1 MALFRKAIFWLHLAT
16 GVAAGLVVFVMSVTG
31 VLLTYE
37 KQVLAWANA
46 RAYDVSPPASGAA
59 RLGPEALLAGVLRA
73 EEGRP
78 TAVTWRAGEDRP
90 VEVAFGREKTVFVD
104 PYTGAVLGQGAAGVR
119 AFFRGVT
126 DWHRWLAA
134 GDESRDRGKAITGAA
149 NLGFLF
155 LVLSGFYLWWPRNWT
170 RRVLRGVTWF
180 QGGLSP
186 KARDFNWHN
195 VIGFW
200 SCVPLAVV
208 VASAV
213 VISYPWA
220 SDLVYRSV
228 GEEPPAAR
236 GPGGGAPRPGGE
248 APRGEG
254 RSAAAG
260 EGPRGGGGAAPGR
273 GAAGGG
279 AEAAPRLDGMDPLW
293 ATASRRVQGWRSI
306 SMQVPGEADAPVA
319 FNIDR
324 GTGGQPQK
332 RATLTLDRATGDVVK
347 WEPFSAGTP
356 GRRLRSVLRFAHT
369 GEVLG
374 LPGQTLAG
382 LVSLGAAVLVVTG
395 ISLSLRRLAA
405 WRGRRRRLPGRAPAA
420 RPERVADPV

>member
-16 GVAAGLVVFVMSVTG
+16 GVAAGLVVLVMSVTG

-46 RAYDVSPPASGAA
+46 RAYEVSPPSPGAE

-73 EEGRP
+73 EEGKP

-134 GDESRDRGKAITGAA
+134 GDESRETGKAITGAA

-186 KARDFNWHN
+186 RARDFNWHN

-200 SCVPLAVV
+200 SCVPLAVI

-236 GPGGGAPRPGGE
+236 GPGGGAPGG
-248 APRGEG
+248 G
-254 RSAAAG
+254 RAAA
-260 EGPRGGGGAAPGR
+260 
-273 GAAGGG
+273 GG
-279 AEAAPRLDGMDPLW
+279 AEAAPPLEGIDPLW

-306 SMQVPGEADAPVA
+306 SMQLPGEADAPVA

-324 GTGGQPQK
+324 GSGGQPQK
-332 RATLTLDRATGDVVK
+332 RATLTLDRATGEVVK

-382 LVSLGAAVLVVTG
+382 VVSLGAAVLVVTG

-405 WRGRRRRLPGRAPAA
+405 WRGRRRRLPGRARAA

>member
-1 MALFRKAIFWLHLAT
+1 MALFRKVIFWAHLAT
-16 GVAAGLVVFVMSVTG
+16 GVAAGLVVLVMSVTG

-37 KQVLAWANA
+37 KQMLAWANA
-46 RAYDVSPPASGAA
+46 RAYEVSPPTPGAE
-59 RLGPEALLAGVLRA
+59 RLGPEALLAGVLRS
-73 EEGRP
+73 EEGKP
-78 TAVTWRAGEDRP
+78 TAVTWRAGADRP
-90 VEVAFGREKTVFVD
+90 VEVAFGRERTVFVD

-119 AFFRGVT
+119 SFFRTVT

-134 GDESRDRGKAITGAA
+134 QGESRDTGKAITGAA

-186 KARDFNWHN
+186 RARDFNWHN

-200 SCVPLAVV
+200 SCVPLAVI

-220 SDLVYRSV
+220 SALVYRV
-228 GEEPPAAR
+228 AGEEPPAAQ
-236 GPGGGAPRPGGE
+236 GPGGGAGGGGGGGVARPGGE
-248 APRGEG
+248 GPGG
-254 RSAAAG
+254 RAAA
-260 EGPRGGGGAAPGR
+260 
-273 GAAGGG
+273 GG
-279 AEAAPRLDGMDPLW
+279 AEAAPALDGIDPLW
-293 ATASRRVQGWRSI
+293 ATASRRVEGWRSI
-306 SMQVPGEADAPVA
+306 SMQIPGEPDKPVA

-324 GTGGQPQK
+324 GSGGQPHK
-332 RATLTLDRATGDVVK
+332 RATLTLDRATGETVK

-356 GRRLRSVLRFAHT
+356 GRKLRSVLRFAHT

-374 LPGQTLAG
+374 IPGQTLAG
-382 LVSLGAAVLVVTG
+382 LVSLGAAVLVWTG
-395 ISLSLRRLAA
+395 ISLSLRRLWA
-405 WRGRRRRLPGRAPAA
+405 WRGRRRRIPGRA
-420 RPERVADPV
+420 RSNRRERVADPV

>member
-1 MALFRKAIFWLHLAT
+1 MALFRKVIFWAHLAT

-46 RAYDVSPPASGAA
+46 RAYQVSAPAPGAE
-59 RLGPEALLAGVLRA
+59 RLGPEALLASALRT
-73 EEGRP
+73 EEGKP
-78 TAVTWRAGEDRP
+78 TAVTWRAGADRP
-90 VEVAFGREKTVFVD
+90 VEVAFGRERTVFVD

-119 AFFRGVT
+119 SFFRSVT

-134 GDESRDRGKAITGAA
+134 RGESRDTGKAVTGAA

-170 RRVLRGVTWF
+170 RRVLRGITRF

-186 KARDFNWHN
+186 RARDFNWHN

-200 SCVPLAVV
+200 SSVPLAVI

-220 SDLVYRSV
+220 SALVYRV
-228 GEEPPAAR
+228 AGEEPPAAQ
-236 GPGGGAPRPGGE
+236 GP
-248 APRGEG
+248 
-254 RSAAAG
+254 
-260 EGPRGGGGAAPGR
+260 GGGGAARP
-273 GAAGGG
+273 AGEGPGG
-279 AEAAPRLDGMDPLW
+279 AEAAPPLDGMDPLW
-293 ATASRRVQGWRSI
+293 ATASRRVEGWRSI
-306 SMQVPGEADAPVA
+306 SMQIPGEPDKPVA
-319 FNIDR
+319 FHIDR
-324 GTGGQPQK
+324 GSGGQPQK
-332 RATLTLDRATGDVVK
+332 RATLTLDRATGEVVK
-347 WEPFSAGTP
+347 WEPFSAATP
-356 GRRLRSVLRFAHT
+356 GRKLRSVLRFAHT

-382 LVSLGAAVLVVTG
+382 LVSLGAAVLVWTG
-395 ISLSLRRLAA
+395 ISLSLRRLWA
-405 WRGRRRRLPGRAPAA
+405 WRGRRRRIPGRSRA
-420 RPERVADPV
+420 RRRERVADPV